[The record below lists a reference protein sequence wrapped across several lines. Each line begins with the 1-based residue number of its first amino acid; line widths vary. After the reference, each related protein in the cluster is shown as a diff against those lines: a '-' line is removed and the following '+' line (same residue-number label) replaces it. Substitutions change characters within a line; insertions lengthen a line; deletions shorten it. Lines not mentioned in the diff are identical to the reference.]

1 MIKEEL
7 EKISNEK
14 ITINEQID
22 KLIKEN
28 KNLIDNN
35 NELNEN
41 IFKKEFEIKNKNNE
55 IQLLESNINELKNE
69 KNNNTEIIK
78 VLNQQIKDVSEK
90 TKNFEEIKKSNEDKI
105 KTLNEQIDNYKN
117 EITTLNNYINLAK
130 KTEEENIKLKEPINK
145 IFNDENIIIDERD
158 SNIDIINL
166 SVEEKILKSINF
178 SEREKEKED
187 LNINKLKAEIKN
199 KDNIIKKMKEEIAN
213 LSKTQIIEHRTI
225 IDDEEFNELVD
236 ENEELKKMNK
246 ELLEKL
252 NELNNSTRTKTDINK
267 EENLNENENI
277 INIEKQNQIIK
288 EQKEELDSLRIRFE
302 QLYKELNQ
310 YRKKNSDLIIEIKR
324 IREQSFNDSRKS
336 LSSLND
342 DFNVSKMRK
351 SYNSEIEKLTYKLN
365 DIEGENS
372 KLKELL
378 KQNGN
383 DLKNKNID
391 INENK
396 ND

>member
-1 MIKEEL
+1 
-7 EKISNEK
+7 
-14 ITINEQID
+14 
-22 KLIKEN
+22 
-28 KNLIDNN
+28 
-35 NELNEN
+35 
-41 IFKKEFEIKNKNNE
+41 
-55 IQLLESNINELKNE
+55 
-69 KNNNTEIIK
+69 
-78 VLNQQIKDVSEK
+78 
-90 TKNFEEIKKSNEDKI
+90 
-105 KTLNEQIDNYKN
+105 
-117 EITTLNNYINLAK
+117 
-130 KTEEENIKLKEPINK
+130 
-145 IFNDENIIIDERD
+145 
-158 SNIDIINL
+158 
-166 SVEEKILKSINF
+166 
-178 SEREKEKED
+178 
-187 LNINKLKAEIKN
+187 
-199 KDNIIKKMKEEIAN
+199 
-213 LSKTQIIEHRTI
+213 
-225 IDDEEFNELVD
+225 
-236 ENEELKKMNK
+236 MNK

-267 EENLNENENI
+267 EENMNENENI

-288 EQKEELDSLRIRFE
+288 EQKEELDSLRTRFE

-310 YRKKNSDLIIEIKR
+310 YRKKNSDLNIEIKK
-324 IREQSFNDSRKS
+324 IKEQSFNDSRKS
-336 LSSLND
+336 ISSIND